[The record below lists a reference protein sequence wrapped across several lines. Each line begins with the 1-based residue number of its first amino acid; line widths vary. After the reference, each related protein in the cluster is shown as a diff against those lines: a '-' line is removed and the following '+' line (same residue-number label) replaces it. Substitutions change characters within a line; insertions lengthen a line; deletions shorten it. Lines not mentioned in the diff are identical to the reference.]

1 MQQLIH
7 SIFVADDDEDDHY
20 LLQTAFQEHCPTCQ
34 LQFANDGL
42 KLLEALSQSSL
53 SPSLIILD
61 LNMPRLDGFETLQI
75 LRHNPVYAQTPIVIL
90 TTSDNQSDRRQ
101 AFELQ
106 ANEFVTKPL
115 SLDGLTRLVQ
125 QFRRTWLQ

>member
-1 MQQLIH
+1 MQQPIH

-20 LLQTAFQEHCPTCQ
+20 LLQTAFRVDCPTCQ
-34 LQFANDGL
+34 LQFAYDGL
-42 KLLEALSQSSL
+42 ILLELLSQSVL
-53 SPSLIILD
+53 TPSLIILD

-75 LRHNPVYAQTPIVIL
+75 LRHNPLYTKTPIVIL

-101 AFELQ
+101 AYELQ

-115 SLDGLTRLVQ
+115 SLHGLTQLVQ
-125 QFRRTWLQ
+125 QFRRTWLL

>member
-20 LLQTAFQEHCPTCQ
+20 LLQTAFQAHCPACQ

-42 KLLEALSQSSL
+42 KLLDLLSSHIL

-75 LRHNPVYAQTPIVIL
+75 LRHNPLYTQTPIVIL

-106 ANEFVTKPL
+106 ASEFVTKPL
-115 SLDGLTRLVQ
+115 SQHGLVHLVQ
-125 QFRRTWLQ
+125 QLKQTWLQ